1 VVGSGGEEGD
11 VLAGD
16 VLRDEKKNIRIAIKG
31 TRQSSYNL

>member
-1 VVGSGGEEGD
+1 MRF
-11 VLAGD
+11 AGD